1 MQNSFSKS
9 FSVNL
14 VLQWCMAWFCA
25 LKNERTRR
33 TTFYYTHTT
42 YFFLLHTIIIIYSKA
57 LHKVVLSKIVL
68 SRILVLNQSGYIEYG
83 K

>member
-42 YFFLLHTIIIIYSKA
+42 YFFSFTYNNNNIHKA
-57 LHKVVLSKIVL
+57 LHKVVLSFFR
-68 SRILVLNQSGYIEYG
+68 SQ
-83 K
+83 